1 MKKNQVFFT
10 LLMILAI
17 GAGNM
22 QAATAKWYS
31 NGAEIASQ
39 VAEAGTALNIPAN
52 PTDEFAGGYTF
63 AGWTTE
69 PIEGKAA
76 VAPTLVNTT
85 GLQMPEND
93 INYYAVF
100 GREEQKTVIANAAE
114 LAEGA
119 NVELTSAAQLGLDN
133 TWTIATTA
141 CVSDQSVK
149 VLLRN
154 RTDLGGKFIAF
165 SNYESSGPTMT
176 VTAPNTIECVHL
188 SFTGADYSKAAVIVE
203 NDTIVPVNAI
213 YAINANSFTISAIND
228 GGKQVRITQIDVIFA
243 SASYA
248 TTFTKPDPEISWS
261 SYDTEIIL
269 LGYSA
274 TPAVRSI
281 NNPHNLPVRYRSGDS
296 SVMEVN
302 PTTGVITPK
311 AMGYASMFVVF
322 DGNEEYAAGNAS
334 YPVRVYG
341 YDHIELSGEATKT
354 AYEHNDE
361 SSRAGIKA
369 NAVYTLTNQS
379 NRTLDVTELA
389 EWTIT
394 PKRVTT
400 DGNIS
405 VTATWGEKS
414 AQKDV
419 AVTVKKH
426 KVTIVQPE
434 HGTLVVK
441 YRKDSTQV
449 SSGEELVQ
457 GTQLIFEITP
467 ESSDYKAGK
476 VVVNNMPIEEM
487 EGVIGKIDYV
497 FTAQIFEKNNSGIS
511 WSASEATYIHGEVNE
526 LPTLKND
533 HQLVITFESTD
544 ESVATV
550 DQKGN
555 VAPQEVTGTTIIK
568 AIFAGDEDYK
578 AKTVSYT
585 LNVTYNAPV
594 VKLAGDFTNWGT
606 DALTLTPN
614 EKCTEASVQV
624 AFGADAWPQFKVIV
638 DGTWRGMPKQ
648 NDKYYL
654 FHRDWT
660 SAVVAGEGEN
670 MQLHT
675 DYAGEYTF
683 TWTYATDSLEISFPA
698 IPEIEYYIAGSFTEW
713 ETNWAKM
720 TEDAGAYVAEINITS
735 TGDQEFKVVRAQGGI
750 KTWYGLASSATM
762 TSSNCENWTIGGGDK
777 NIGLQPTKAGDY
789 KFVFTPGEDPKLTVD
804 YPAGSGTGVDEVQGD
819 KVQSTKV
826 LRGNQIFILRGNKT
840 YTIDGQMVK

>member
-39 VAEAGTALNIPAN
+39 DAEAGTALNIPAS
-52 PTDEFAGGYTF
+52 PADEFAGGYIF

-69 PIEGKAA
+69 PIVGKAA

-100 GREEQKTVIANAAE
+100 GREEQKTVIANPNDDGSIELPAATNI
-114 LAEGA
+114 ADR
-119 NVELTSAAQLGLDN
+119 VGLDKEQWSLITVNGYQN
-133 TWTIATTA
+133 T
-141 CVSDQSVK
+141 K
-149 VLLRN
+149 VTLFN
-154 RTDLGGKFIAF
+154 NPEKGGKYIAF
-165 SNYESSGPTMT
+165 NSQSQGGASMT
-176 VTAPNTIECVHL
+176 ITAPSTIESVRF
-188 SFTGADYSKAAVIVE
+188 SFTGEDYSQVWVK
-203 NDTIVPVNAI
+203 VNNQEVVATNGK
-213 YAINANSFTISAIND
+213 YAINANAFTIGAKND
-228 GGKQVRITQIDVIFA
+228 ATKQVRITQIDVILA

-248 TTFTKPDPEISWS
+248 TSFVKANPEIFWS

-281 NNPHNLPVRYRSGDS
+281 VNPHNLPVRYRSGDS

-322 DGNEEYAAGNAS
+322 DGNEEYAAGDAS

-354 AYEHNDE
+354 AYEAGE
-361 SSRAGIKA
+361 AFSRAGIVA
-369 NAVYTLTNQS
+369 NAVYVLTNQA
-379 NRTLDVTELA
+379 NRNLNVTDMAEWSVSPTYVTE
-389 EWTIT
+389 
-394 PKRVTT
+394 
-400 DGNIS
+400 DGNIA
-405 VTATWGEKS
+405 VTAIWQEKTS
-414 AQKDV
+414 EAVDV
-419 AVTVKKH
+419 AVTLNKH
-426 KVTIVQPE
+426 AVTFEAPE
-434 HGTLVVK
+434 NGTLVIKNGETPIASGDVFVK
-441 YRKDSTQV
+441 
-449 SSGEELVQ
+449 
-457 GTQLIFEITP
+457 GTTLTVEATP
-467 ESSDYKAGK
+467 ASADYKAG
-476 VVVNNMPIEEM
+476 VVTVTGATL
-487 EGVIGKIDYV
+487 EGNTITVGTTD
-497 FTAQIFEKNNSGIS
+497 FTVAASFAEKADPEIS
-511 WSASEATYIHGEVNE
+511 WSATEATYIHGEVNE
-526 LPTLKND
+526 LPTLTND
-533 HQLVITFESTD
+533 PQLVITFESTD

-550 DQKGN
+550 DQEGN
-555 VAPQEVTGTTIIK
+555 VTPLEVTGTTTIK
-568 AIFAGDEDYK
+568 AIFAGNDDYK

-594 VKLAGDFTNWGT
+594 VKLAGDFTEWETG
-606 DALTLTPN
+606 ALTLTPN
-614 EKCTEASVQV
+614 EKYTEASVQV
-624 AFGADAWPQFKVIV
+624 AFGADAWPQFKIV
-638 DGTWRGMPKQ
+638 VDDTWRGLPKQ

-660 SAVVAGEGEN
+660 SAVVAGAGEN

-683 TWTYATDSLEISFPA
+683 TWTYATNTLKITFPA
-698 IPEIEYYIAGSFTEW
+698 IPEIEYYIAGSFTSW
-713 ETNWAKM
+713 ESNRVKM
-720 TEDAGAYVAEINITS
+720 TEDNGAYVAEITISS
-735 TGDQEFKVVRAQGGI
+735 TGNQEFKVVRDQGGI
-750 KTWYGLASSATM
+750 KTWYGLANNATM
-762 TSSNCENWTIGGGDK
+762 TSSDCENWTIGGGDK

-789 KFVFTPGEDPKLTVD
+789 KFVFTPGEEPKLTVD

-819 KVQSTKV
+819 NVQSTKV

>member
-1 MKKNQVFFT
+1 M
-10 LLMILAI
+10 
-17 GAGNM
+17 
-22 QAATAKWYS
+22 
-31 NGAEIASQ
+31 
-39 VAEAGTALNIPAN
+39 
-52 PTDEFAGGYTF
+52 
-63 AGWTTE
+63 
-69 PIEGKAA
+69 
-76 VAPTLVNTT
+76 
-85 GLQMPEND
+85 
-93 INYYAVF
+93 
-100 GREEQKTVIANAAE
+100 
-114 LAEGA
+114 
-119 NVELTSAAQLGLDN
+119 
-133 TWTIATTA
+133 TI
-141 CVSDQSVK
+141 
-149 VLLRN
+149 
-154 RTDLGGKFIAF
+154 
-165 SNYESSGPTMT
+165 
-176 VTAPNTIECVHL
+176 TAPSTIESVRF
-188 SFTGADYSKAAVIVE
+188 SFTGEDYSQVWVKVNNQEIVAT
-203 NDTIVPVNAI
+203 NGK
-213 YAINANSFTISAIND
+213 YAINANAFTIGAKND
-228 GGKQVRITQIDVIFA
+228 ATKQVRITQIDVIFA

-261 SYDTEIIL
+261 NYDTEIIL

-322 DGNEEYAAGNAS
+322 DGNEEYAAGDAS

-467 ESSDYKAGK
+467 ESADYKAGK

-544 ESVATV
+544 ESVAVV
-550 DQKGN
+550 DQEGN

-606 DALTLTPN
+606 DALTLIPN
-614 EKCTEASVQV
+614 EKCTKASVTV
-624 AFGADAWPQFKVIV
+624 AFGADAWPQFKMIV
-638 DGTWRGMPKQ
+638 GEQWRGLPKQ
-648 NDKYYL
+648 DDKFYL
-654 FHRDWT
+654 FHRDWN

-713 ETNWAKM
+713 ESNRVKM

-735 TGDQEFKVVRAQGGI
+735 TGDQEFKVIRDQGGI
-750 KTWYGLASSATM
+750 KTWYGLANNATM
-762 TSSNCENWTIGGGDK
+762 TSSDCENWTIGGGDK

-789 KFVFTPGEDPKLTVD
+789 KFVFTPGDEPKLTVD

-826 LRGNQIFILRGNKT
+826 LRGNQIFILRGDKT

>member
-39 VAEAGTALNIPAN
+39 DAEAGTALEVPAN
-52 PTDEFAGGYTF
+52 PTNTFFGGYAF

-69 PIEGKAA
+69 AIDGKYT
-76 VAPTLVNTT
+76 VAPAYVNTT
-85 GLQMPEND
+85 GLVMPEND

-100 GREEQKTVIANAAE
+100 GREEQKTVIANPNDSASLVLYSGQNEAAK
-114 LAEGA
+114 LGLNAEQWSVVGSRGGGA
-119 NVELTSAAQLGLDN
+119 NDVTLTNDN
-133 TWTIATTA
+133 TQGKLIRMYFDANGSNTLTI
-141 CVSDQSVK
+141 
-149 VLLRN
+149 
-154 RTDLGGKFIAF
+154 
-165 SNYESSGPTMT
+165 
-176 VTAPNTIECVHL
+176 TAPSTIESVHI
-188 SFTGADYSKAAVIVE
+188 SFTGEDYSKVWIKVNDEEVAATT
-203 NDTIVPVNAI
+203 NGI
-213 YAINANSFTISAIND
+213 YAINAQTFTIGVRND
-228 GGKQVRITQIDVIFA
+228 ATKQVRITQIDVIFA

-274 TPAVRSI
+274 TPEVRSI
-281 NNPHNLPVRYRSGDS
+281 INPHNLPVRYRSGDS

-302 PTTGVITPK
+302 PTTGVITAK
-311 AMGYASMFVVF
+311 AMGYASMFVEF
-322 DGNEEYAAGNAS
+322 EGNEEYAAGNAS

-379 NRTLDVTELA
+379 NQTLDVTELA

-441 YRKDSTQV
+441 YRNDGTPV
-449 SSGEELVQ
+449 TSGEELVQ
-457 GTQLIFEITP
+457 GTHLIFEITP

-476 VVVNNMPIEEM
+476 VVVNNVPIEEM
-487 EGVIGKIDYV
+487 EATIGKIDYV
-497 FTAQIFEKNNSGIS
+497 FTAQIIEKAEPVFG
-511 WSASEATYIHGEVNE
+511 WSAAEAYYSKADDQLPEFTNE
-526 LPTLKND
+526 AGLAISFT
-533 HQLVITFESTD
+533 SSD

-550 DQKGN
+550 DQEGDVYPRN
-555 VAPQEVTGTTIIK
+555 VTGTTVIS
-568 AIFAGDEDYK
+568 AIFAGNDTYK
-578 AKTVSYT
+578 AKTASYT
-585 LNVTYNAPV
+585 LHVTHNVP
-594 VKLAGDFTNWGT
+594 AGEND
-606 DALTLTPN
+606 LTPVP
-614 EKCTEASVQV
+614 SDQV
-624 AFGADAWPQFKVIV
+624 
-638 DGTWRGMPKQ
+638 R
-648 NDKYYL
+648 
-654 FHRDWT
+654 
-660 SAVVAGEGEN
+660 
-670 MQLHT
+670 
-675 DYAGEYTF
+675 
-683 TWTYATDSLEISFPA
+683 
-698 IPEIEYYIAGSFTEW
+698 
-713 ETNWAKM
+713 
-720 TEDAGAYVAEINITS
+720 
-735 TGDQEFKVVRAQGGI
+735 
-750 KTWYGLASSATM
+750 
-762 TSSNCENWTIGGGDK
+762 
-777 NIGLQPTKAGDY
+777 
-789 KFVFTPGEDPKLTVD
+789 
-804 YPAGSGTGVDEVQGD
+804 
-819 KVQSTKV
+819 STKV
-826 LRGNQIFILRGNKT
+826 LRDNQIFILRGNKT